1 MKRKNRDRIKGIFL
15 IIGII
20 AAAVVLHL
28 LGTYFRAVVI
38 HSLWG

>member
-1 MKRKNRDRIKGIFL
+1 MKRKNRDRMKGVLL

-20 AAAVVLHL
+20 VAAVVLYL